1 MKDAFG
7 GILNLALIS
16 VFLLIVSGVL
26 GFTVSYTKAFRMKN
40 IVIDAFERYDSLGC
54 LSGDR
59 EDSACKS
66 KIEAGAESIHYA
78 PNSLNCPNDYENMDG
93 LFCYKES
100 NSLKDTGGVQH
111 KNVKTFRI
119 ITQVDINI
127 PIINKIMG
135 LRIFQVSGD
144 TRELE
149 PTFNN

>member
-7 GILNLALIS
+7 GILNLAIIT

-54 LSGDR
+54 LKNDR
-59 EDSACKS
+59 EDSACKD
-66 KIEAGAESIHYA
+66 KIKAGAESIHYA
-78 PNSLNCPNDYENMDG
+78 PNSLNCPTDYERMDG

-100 NSLKDTGGVQH
+100 NSLKNTEVSSY
-111 KNVKTFRI
+111 KNVKTYRI

-144 TRELE
+144 TRELQ
-149 PTFNN
+149 PSFNK